1 MQRCNTQGFPWW
13 SSAKA
18 LCSQRRGPGL
28 DLGSRNWHHRLNG
41 ITNSMDMNLGKL
53 WEMVRETGKPGVLR
67 SMGWGTV
74 RLNNDNKELDPT

>member
-1 MQRCNTQGFPWW
+1 
-13 SSAKA
+13 
-18 LCSQRRGPGL
+18 
-28 DLGSRNWHHRLNG
+28 
-41 ITNSMDMNLGKL
+41 MDMNLGKL